1 MAWINRKIRVWIG
14 PLLLLLSATHSYGQD
29 TLPDFTALIR
39 SGKRVQINWINPYGE
54 RTRQLSVQRSRDR
67 QRLFKTIASITDPA
81 APRNGYL
88 DQQFAD
94 TSYYYRLYILLDSG
108 RYVFSTPRKAVKFV
122 AAANPAA
129 EKKPVSTPTAGIKPP
144 RPTSD
149 SVKEK
154 PAPELPKEV
163 VIVEK
168 AKPPVRVP
176 APEKQYTIKKGD
188 SLYGKIREGYLRK
201 FRDSILIN
209 TKDTIAAILK
219 DTIFI
224 KPFIV
229 KDIYKLSK
237 YVFMDKSGVLHIAL
251 PDASKKKYLVRFYE
265 EDKTL
270 LFDIKNI
277 RDYLLLLDKSN
288 FQHAGWFLFE
298 VFESDNLVEKNK
310 VYISKD
316 F

>member
-14 PLLLLLSATHSYGQD
+14 PFLLLLSATYSYGQD

-39 SGKRVQINWINPYGE
+39 SAKRVPYGE

-67 QRLFKTIASITDPA
+67 QRLFKTIASITDPSST
-81 APRNGYL
+81 RNGYL
-88 DQQFAD
+88 DQQSAD

-108 RYVFSTPRKAVKFV
+108 RYVFSTPRKAVKF
-122 AAANPAA
+122 AAVVNPVT
-129 EKKPVSTPTAGIKPP
+129 EKKPVGPPVAGIKPP
-144 RPTSD
+144 RPTID
-149 SVKEK
+149 SIKEK
-154 PAPELPKEV
+154 PAPELPKEA
-163 VIVEK
+163 VITEK
-168 AKPPVRVP
+168 PKPPVRIP
-176 APEKQYTIKKGD
+176 APEKQYAIKKGD
-188 SLYGKIREGYLRK
+188 SLYGNIRESYLRK
-201 FRDSILIN
+201 FRDSISLN
-209 TKDTIAAILK
+209 TKDTISSILK

-229 KDIYKLSK
+229 RDIYRLSK

-265 EDKTL
+265 EDKTW

-277 RDYLLLLDKSN
+277 RDYLLLLDKAN
-288 FQHAGWFLFE
+288 FEHAGWFLFE